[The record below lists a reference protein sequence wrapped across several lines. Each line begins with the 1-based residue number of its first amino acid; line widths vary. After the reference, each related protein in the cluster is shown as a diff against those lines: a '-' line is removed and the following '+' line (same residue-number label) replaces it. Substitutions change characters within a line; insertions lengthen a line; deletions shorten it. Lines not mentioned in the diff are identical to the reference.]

1 MSGAMLTRLSVLNL
15 AIVEKAEIAFGGGL
29 NIITGET
36 GACKSVLMVALELAL
51 GARADAS
58 AVWDG
63 AKEARIEAEFDL
75 SGQAVAS
82 VLRQVEGLLDAA
94 GLPACEDG
102 ILVVRRTIAASGSG
116 RVHVNDAAST
126 VQTLRSLGRL
136 LVDVHGPNDHQSLL
150 DERFQRDVLDAYGR
164 VCREA
169 YSAAWN
175 ALAALREERAALA
188 GDTRDFAEEAERLRY
203 SVDELEAAQLTQE
216 DDTELPARHAAAAH
230 AAEILDCA
238 NSATEALAGDSDGAA
253 ASALISAG
261 ARIAEMARYH
271 EAAEEW
277 KGEVEDLTMRVQE
290 LSRTIA
296 DSISRIDADPDAL
309 QALDDRLS
317 LVNRLKRKYACATV
331 DELLALRDERAARLA
346 DLDGREEKLARLDAK
361 IAAAE
366 KGVREAGAAVTSAR
380 SKAAAKLAKSITR
393 ELHGLGFLKAGFD
406 VRLSPREPDA
416 TGCDA
421 VDFHFAPN
429 PGEPSR
435 PLRDIAS
442 TGEIARVMLAVKSVV
457 AEHDSVPVLVFD
469 EIDSNI
475 GGEVGRAVGE
485 RLRSVARHRQ
495 TIAITH
501 LPQSAVYGDRHFAVA
516 KTVSGGRTRTAIREL
531 EGEDRV
537 TEIARMLGGASLT
550 SVVVQ
555 HARELLS
562 IAAL

>member
-1 MSGAMLTRLSVLNL
+1 MLTRLSVLNL
-15 AIVEKAEIAFGGGL
+15 AIVEKAEIAFGDGL

-36 GACKSVLMVALELAL
+36 GAGKSVLMGALELAL

-58 AVWDG
+58 AVRDG
-63 AKEARIEAEFDL
+63 AKEARVEAEFDL
-75 SGQAVAS
+75 SSPSLAA
-82 VLRQVEGLLDAA
+82 VLRQVDGLLDEA

-102 ILVVRRTIAASGSG
+102 ILIVRRTIAAAGSS

-126 VQTLRSLGRL
+126 VQTLRALGHL
-136 LVDVHGPNDHQSLL
+136 LVDVHGPNDHQSRL

-164 VCREA
+164 IGGEA
-169 YSAAWN
+169 YAAAWKE
-175 ALAALREERAALA
+175 LVALRDERAALT

-203 SVDELEAAQLTQE
+203 SVDELETAQLTQE
-216 DDTELPARHAAAAH
+216 DETELPARHAAAAH

-238 NSATEALAGDSDGAA
+238 NAATEALSGDSDGAA
-253 ASALISAG
+253 ATALIAAG
-261 ARIAEMARYH
+261 ARISEMARYH
-271 EAAEEW
+271 EAAAEW
-277 KGEVEDLTMRVQE
+277 KEEVEDLTVRVQE
-290 LSRTIA
+290 LSRSIA

-317 LVNRLKRKYACATV
+317 LVNRLKRKYGCATV
-331 DELLALRDERAARLA
+331 DELLALRDDRAARLA
-346 DLDGREEKLARLDAK
+346 DLDGREERLAKLDAK
-361 IAAAE
+361 IAEAE
-366 KGVREAGAAVTSAR
+366 KAVRAAGAVVTAAR
-380 SKAAAKLAKSITR
+380 GKAAAKLAKAITR

-406 VRLSPREPDA
+406 VRIAPREPDS

-457 AEHDSVPVLVFD
+457 AEHDSVPVLVCD

-485 RLRSVARHRQ
+485 RLRAVARHRQ

-501 LPQSAVYGDRHFAVA
+501 LPQSAVFGDRHFAVA

-562 IAAL
+562 IAAPEGR

>member
-1 MSGAMLTRLSVLNL
+1 MLTRLSVLNL
-15 AIVEKAEIAFGGGL
+15 AIVEKAEIAFGDGL

-36 GACKSVLMVALELAL
+36 GAGKSVLMGALELAL

-58 AVWDG
+58 AVRDG
-63 AKEARIEAEFDL
+63 AKEARVEAEFDL
-75 SGQAVAS
+75 SSPSLAA
-82 VLRQVEGLLDAA
+82 VLRQVDGLLDEA

-102 ILVVRRTIAASGSG
+102 ILIVRRTIAAAGSS
-116 RVHVNDAAST
+116 RVHVNDVAST
-126 VQTLRSLGRL
+126 VQTLRALGRL

-150 DERFQRDVLDAYGR
+150 DERFQRDVLAAYGR
-164 VCREA
+164 LGGEA
-169 YSAAWN
+169 YA
-175 ALAALREERAALA
+175 AALT

-203 SVDELEAAQLTQE
+203 SVDELESAQLTQE
-216 DDTELPARHAAAAH
+216 DETELSARHAAAAH

-238 NSATEALAGDSDGAA
+238 NAATEALSGDSDGAA
-253 ASALISAG
+253 ATALIAAG
-261 ARIAEMARYH
+261 ARISEMARYH
-271 EAAEEW
+271 EAAAEW
-277 KGEVEDLTMRVQE
+277 KDEVEDLTVRVQE
-290 LSRTIA
+290 LSRSIA

-317 LVNRLKRKYACATV
+317 LVNRLKRKYGCATV
-331 DELLALRDERAARLA
+331 DELLALRDARAARLA
-346 DLDGREEKLARLDAK
+346 DLDGREERLAKLDAK
-361 IAAAE
+361 IAEAE
-366 KGVREAGAAVTSAR
+366 KAVRAAGAAVTTAR
-380 SKAAAKLAKSITR
+380 GKAAAKLAKAITR

-406 VRLSPREPDA
+406 IRLSPREPDA

-485 RLRSVARHRQ
+485 RLRAVARHRQ

-531 EGEDRV
+531 EGDDRV

-562 IAAL
+562 LAAPDGRERKDR

>member
-1 MSGAMLTRLSVLNL
+1 MLSRLTVSNL
-15 AIVEKAEIAFGGGL
+15 AIVESATIEFDRAL

-36 GACKSVLMVALELAL
+36 GSGKSVLMGALGLAL

-58 AVWDG
+58 SVRDG
-63 AKEARIEAEFDL
+63 AREARVTAEFELED
-75 SGQAVAS
+75 SGVRQAVDA
-82 VLRQVEGLLDAA
+82 LLDEQ
-94 GLPACEDG
+94 GLPPCEEG
-102 ILVVRRTIAASGSG
+102 VLLVRRAISASGGG
-116 RVHVNDAAST
+116 RVWVNDAATT
-126 VQTLRSLGRL
+126 VQTLRTFGRL

-150 DERFQRDVLDAYGR
+150 DEAFQRRLLDSHGKVKLAGY
-164 VCREA
+164 A
-169 YSAAWN
+169 AAWQK
-175 ALAALREERAALA
+175 LA
-188 GDTRDFAEEAERLRY
+188 GLRAELARLQGDATDVAGECDRLRY
-203 SVDELEAAQLTQE
+203 VVGEIDAAQLTEE
-216 DDTELPARHAAAAH
+216 DETELPARHAAAAH

-238 NSATEALAGDSDGAA
+238 NAATEALSGDSDGAA
-253 ASALISAG
+253 ATALIAAG
-261 ARIAEMARYH
+261 ARISEMARYH
-271 EAAEEW
+271 EAAAEW
-277 KGEVEDLTMRVQE
+277 KEEVEDLTMRVQE
-290 LSRTIA
+290 LSRSIA

-317 LVNRLKRKYACATV
+317 LVNRLKRKYGCATV
-331 DELLALRDERAARLA
+331 DELLALRDARAARLA
-346 DLDGREEKLARLDAK
+346 DLDGREERLAKLDAK
-361 IAAAE
+361 IAEAE
-366 KGVREAGAAVTSAR
+366 KAVRAAGSAVTTAR
-380 SKAAAKLAKSITR
+380 GKAAAKLAKAITR

-406 VRLSPREPDA
+406 IRLSPREPDA

-485 RLRSVARHRQ
+485 RLRAVARHRQ

-501 LPQSAVYGDRHFAVA
+501 LPQSAVFGDRHFAVA

-555 HARELLS
+555 HARELL
-562 IAAL
+562 ALASK

>member
-1 MSGAMLTRLSVLNL
+1 MLTRLSVLNL
-15 AIVEKAEIAFGGGL
+15 AIVEKAEIAFGDGL

-36 GACKSVLMVALELAL
+36 GAGKSVLM
-51 GARADAS
+51 
-58 AVWDG
+58 
-63 AKEARIEAEFDL
+63 FDL
-75 SGQAVAS
+75 SSPAVAA
-82 VLRQVEGLLDAA
+82 VLRQVDGLLDEA

-102 ILVVRRTIAASGSG
+102 ILIVRRTIAAAGSS
-116 RVHVNDAAST
+116 RVHVNDVAST
-126 VQTLRSLGRL
+126 VQTLRALGRL

-164 VCREA
+164 IGGEA
-169 YSAAWN
+169 YAAAWKE
-175 ALAALREERAALA
+175 LVALRDERAALT

-203 SVDELEAAQLTQE
+203 SVDELESAQLTQE
-216 DDTELPARHAAAAH
+216 DETELPARHAAAAH

-238 NSATEALAGDSDGAA
+238 NAATEALSGDSDGAA
-253 ASALISAG
+253 ATALIAAG
-261 ARIAEMARYH
+261 ARISEMARYH
-271 EAAEEW
+271 EAAAEW
-277 KGEVEDLTMRVQE
+277 KEEVEDLTVRVQE
-290 LSRTIA
+290 LSRSIA

-317 LVNRLKRKYACATV
+317 LVNRLKRKYGCATV
-331 DELLALRDERAARLA
+331 DELLALRDARAARLA
-346 DLDGREEKLARLDAK
+346 DLDGREERLAKLDAK
-361 IAAAE
+361 IAEAE
-366 KGVREAGAAVTSAR
+366 KAVRAAGAAVTTAR
-380 SKAAAKLAKSITR
+380 GKAAAKLAKAITR
-393 ELHGLGFLKAGFD
+393 ELHGLGFLM
-406 VRLSPREPDA
+406 
-416 TGCDA
+416 
-421 VDFHFAPN
+421 
-429 PGEPSR
+429 
-435 PLRDIAS
+435 RDIAS

-485 RLRSVARHRQ
+485 RLRAVARHRQ

-531 EGEDRV
+531 EGDDRV

-562 IAAL
+562 LAAPEGRERKDR